1 LERDEFI
8 LQTFGERLKE
18 LRLKKDMSQVDVAFE
33 AGVDPRTINRIE
45 NGKQDPRLSVVV
57 AIALALECK
66 IDDLIKLNP

>member
-1 LERDEFI
+1 
-8 LQTFGERLKE
+8 
-18 LRLKKDMSQVDVAFE
+18 MSQVDVAFE